1 MSSEVKPAAAELTA
15 YESAE
20 RAKTEVV
27 AAEPK
32 AARVSKT
39 RKVARRPQRSSGTR
53 SRGAKLVCRYC
64 GSDDLAPSFRKR
76 DDARC
81 RACFKK
87 RYGSAA
93 QGKRATRT
101 RKTKAAK

>member
-1 MSSEVKPAAAELTA
+1 MSSEIEPAAGLTA
-15 YESAE
+15 YESADG
-20 RAKTEVV
+20 AKKEAV

-39 RKVARRPQRSSGTR
+39 KKVARRPQRSSGAR

-64 GSDDLAPSFRKR
+64 GSDDLAPSFMKR
-76 DDARC
+76 GDARC

-93 QGKRATRT
+93 RNKKTPRM
-101 RKTKAAK
+101 RKTKALK